1 MSEPISSGPISNAP
15 VFVLGA
21 GGFIGRHLV
30 ERLANAGM
38 SVIAATRHAAT
49 FDHPNIRNVV
59 APWDDRT
66 QFAEWLP
73 QCRAIVHAASSS
85 TPGSSAAKP
94 QLDGNLRTTLAMIEA
109 LQDTPACRLVF
120 LSSAG
125 TLYGDREAP
134 AREDDPLRP
143 RSYHGAG
150 KAAAEHFVHA
160 WATQY
165 DGTAVLLRP
174 SNVYGPG
181 QPARRGFGIIPAA
194 FDCAQHGTP
203 LTIFDGSTVRDY
215 LYVDDFLALC
225 EATLAQPLD
234 GGAHV
239 FNAAFGEGVSLD
251 TLIDRI
257 DAVTGRTI
265 ERRHQ
270 PARRVDIH
278 SITADTTAA
287 RSTFHWSP
295 AIALDEGLRRTWQW
309 FSTQA

>member
-1 MSEPISSGPISNAP
+1 MSGEI
-15 VFVLGA
+15 FLLGA
-21 GGFIGRHLV
+21 SGFIGRHLA
-30 ERLANAGM
+30 ERLAQAGHQ
-38 SVIAATRHAAT
+38 VTAATRHEAT
-49 FDHPNIRNVV
+49 FEHPAIRNAV
-59 APWDDRT
+59 AAWDDRA
-66 QFAEWLP
+66 QFAQWLP

-109 LQDTPACRLVF
+109 LQDSPACRLVF
-120 LSSAG
+120 LSSGG
-125 TLYGDREAP
+125 TLYGDRDVP

-150 KAAAEHFVHA
+150 KAAAEHFIHA

-165 DGTAVLLRP
+165 GGTAVTLRP

-181 QPARRGFGIIPAA
+181 QSARRGFGIIPTA
-194 FDCAQHGTP
+194 FDCALHGKP
-203 LTIFDGSTVRDY
+203 LPIWDGSTVRDY
-215 LYVDDFLALC
+215 LYIDDLVDLC
-225 EATLAQPLD
+225 MATLAHPLD
-234 GGAHV
+234 SGAHV
-239 FNAAFGEGVSLD
+239 FNAASGEGVALD

-257 DAVTGRTI
+257 DTVTGRPI
-265 ERRHQ
+265 ERRYE